1 MSSVLALVSRG
12 RRRPFPGMESLNP
25 PQTPPII
32 AGEGKHDFFY
42 RFFAPWAGIDEDP
55 VTGSACTVAA
65 PYWAARLGKTELRA
79 RQLSQRTGELYV
91 GVREEAGRVIV
102 AGDAV
107 VVISGQLHLQ

>member
-1 MSSVLALVSRG
+1 MPTISRHG
-12 RRRPFPGMESLNP
+12 VPEP

-32 AGEGKHDFFY
+32 AGEGEHDFFY

-91 GVREEAGRVIV
+91 DVREDAGRVIV